1 MNDEDLY
8 TWPCGLD
15 VAATVALLTRTLTQ
29 VAKVF
34 AVIDQQA
41 EARSVG
47 LSMRALTVILFG
59 NPRAGTPL
67 MDADPTCAFDLPL
80 KLIVLETKD
89 GRTLVQM
96 LRAETFVSRYD
107 VPANSAGV
115 FTGAARLIDS
125 TLLSASREP

>member
-1 MNDEDLY
+1 MNEEDLY
-8 TWPCGLD
+8 TWPSAQD
-15 VAATVALLTRTLTQ
+15 VAATTALLVKALTQ

-47 LSMRALTVILFG
+47 LEMRALTVVLFG

-67 MDADPTCAFDLPL
+67 MVSDPTCAFDLPL
-80 KLIVLETKD
+80 KLIVLEAKD
-89 GRTLVQM
+89 GHTLVQM

-115 FTGAARLIDS
+115 FTGAARLVDS
-125 TLLSASREP
+125 TLLSASRES

>member
-1 MNDEDLY
+1 MNEEDLY
-8 TWPCGLD
+8 TWPSGLD
-15 VAATVALLTRTLTQ
+15 VAATTALLVKTLMQ

-41 EARSVG
+41 QARSVG
-47 LSMRALTVILFG
+47 LEMRALTVVLFG

-67 MDADPTCAFDLPL
+67 MVSDPTCAFDLPL
-80 KLIVLETKD
+80 KLIVLETKGGD
-89 GRTLVQM
+89 TLVQM

-125 TLLSASREP
+125 TLLNASRES

>member
-8 TWPCGLD
+8 TWPCVLD
-15 VAATVALLTRTLTQ
+15 VAATTALLVKTLTQ

-47 LSMRALTVILFG
+47 LEMRALTVVLFG

-67 MDADPTCAFDLPL
+67 MVADPASAFDLPL

-89 GRTLVQM
+89 GPTRVQM

-115 FTGAARLIDS
+115 FTGAARLIES
-125 TLLSASREP
+125 TLLNASREP